1 MLKVS
6 LFNINYLDALIKLLD
21 ENIKTSKKFRT
32 ISNSL
37 ELNQIRQGISEEKIE
52 RIEHCLQNEG
62 FNNLNIDKIIN
73 TGVKEYDKLLTPNEK
88 WKYVENRLKEDIKNI
103 NKLINNDETNEITH
117 SANSLGSN
125 SEANNSIRDNYNDKR
140 DKI

>member
-1 MLKVS
+1 MLKAS
-6 LFNINYLDALIKLLD
+6 LFNINYLDALNKLLD

-52 RIEHCLQNEG
+52 RIELCIQNEG
-62 FNNLNIDKIIN
+62 LNNLNTYKIIN
-73 TGVKEYDKLLTPNEK
+73 TGVEEYDKLLTPNEK
-88 WKYVENRLKEDIKNI
+88 RKYVENRIKEDIKNI

-117 SANSLGSN
+117 SASSLRSN